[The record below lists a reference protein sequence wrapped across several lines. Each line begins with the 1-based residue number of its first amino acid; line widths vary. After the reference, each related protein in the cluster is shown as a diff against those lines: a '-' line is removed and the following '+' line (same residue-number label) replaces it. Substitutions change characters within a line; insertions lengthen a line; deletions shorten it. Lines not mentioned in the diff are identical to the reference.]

1 MELNESKL
9 NLLIDACAS
18 TKKSVLIADIETGE
32 IFFERESDTLF
43 RSAST
48 IKTPMMAYALRE
60 CMLGNRSIDDKIMIG
75 EPLSDS
81 RIFDRGDDTASIW
94 KLLYFMITV
103 SDNTATNVIIR
114 EFGFDSLN
122 SYFRSI
128 GMEKTT
134 LRRKMLDW
142 DAVANGFENETT
154 NREMFVLYRTLFCG
168 GLLDTPYTN
177 HAKTILSAQQDKS
190 LILRYIDREVVA
202 YHKTGGLD
210 NLVHDCGV
218 FQLGDKQL
226 YIGVFTDGAPDVSA
240 KCGEQLC
247 GAVGELVLC

>member
-1 MELNESKL
+1 MEKIYS
-9 NLLIDACAS
+9 LINACAS
-18 TKKSVLIADIETGE
+18 TKKSVLVADIDTGE
-32 IFFERESDTLF
+32 ILFEHNADLVF

-48 IKTPMMAYALRE
+48 IKTPMMVCALRE
-60 CMLGNRSIDDKIMIG
+60 CMNGNRALNDEITVG

-81 RIFDRGDDTASIW
+81 RIFDRGDERASLW

-114 EFGFDSLN
+114 EFGFDALN
-122 SYFRSI
+122 SYFRAV
-128 GMEKTT
+128 GMETTT

-154 NREMFVLYRTLFCG
+154 NREMFELYRALFCG
-168 GLLDTPYTN
+168 KLLDGEYTSC
-177 HAKTILSAQQDKS
+177 AKMILAEQQDKS
-190 LILRYIDREVVA
+190 LALRYIDRGVTA

-218 FQLGDKQL
+218 FQLGEKQL
-226 YIGVFTDGAPDVSA
+226 YIGVFTDGAPDVNA

-247 GAVGELVLC
+247 GAVGELVLGLQI

>member
-1 MELNESKL
+1 MEKIRS
-9 NLLIDACAS
+9 LINSCAS
-18 TKKSVLIADIETGE
+18 TKKSVLIADIDSGE
-32 IFFERESDTLF
+32 ILFEQDADLVF

-48 IKTPMMAYALRE
+48 IKTPMMIYA
-60 CMLGNRSIDDKIMIG
+60 MLQCQNGIRDLNEKIAVG

-81 RIFDRGDDTASIW
+81 RIFDRLDESASLW

-114 EFGFDSLN
+114 EFGFDALN

-128 GMEKTT
+128 GLEKTT

-142 DAVANGFENETT
+142 NAVANGFENETS
-154 NREMFVLYRTLFCG
+154 NREMFELYRALFNSE
-168 GLLDTPYTN
+168 LLDEQYTA
-177 HAKTILSAQQDKS
+177 HAKTMLHDQQDKS
-190 LILRYIDREVVA
+190 LILRYIDHETDS

-218 FQLGDKQL
+218 FRANGKYL
-226 YIGVFTDGAPDVSA
+226 YIGVFTDGAPDVAA

-247 GAVGELVLC
+247 GSIGELVMYCD